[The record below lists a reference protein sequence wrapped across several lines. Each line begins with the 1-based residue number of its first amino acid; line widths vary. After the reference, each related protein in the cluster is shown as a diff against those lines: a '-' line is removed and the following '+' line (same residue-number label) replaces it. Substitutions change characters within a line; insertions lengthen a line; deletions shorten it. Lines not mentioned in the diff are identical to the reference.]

1 MYSLF
6 DLEKHIQE
14 QNYANKLIYVFYKDT
29 TNCPWANEML
39 ENKKSL
45 YFLTNKYLKGFFELK
60 KIFKTHNV
68 NILHLH
74 FTAPLVILLLLKI
87 ICSRVKLIAH
97 FHNTL
102 SEYQPDSILYRTKL
116 KIKVFLC
123 NRILNRACGASETVL
138 LDLVKSGLNKR
149 KCFYVDN
156 GIDFSRLD
164 INCENGK
171 EICNIPHK
179 KVLMIYGS
187 HFYRKGVDIA
197 IKAIENITE
206 QYDITLMI
214 VCQNKDFVLQE
225 IRKIC
230 DSVPEWILLMPSQEN
245 IAYYLKMS
253 DIYLAPS
260 REEGFAYANLEAIY
274 CGTPVLRSDIPA
286 MNRKI
291 PGDMVFPLN
300 DISALRNGIIT
311 ILNQTNKLKE
321 TILKEQ
327 KEYIVPRWNVG
338 VWSKNILNMYWET
351 LTKF

>member
-1 MYSLF
+1 M
-6 DLEKHIQE
+6 K
-14 QNYANKLIYVFYKDT
+14 K
-29 TNCPWANEML
+29 
-39 ENKKSL
+39 NKKNV
-45 YFLTNKYLKGFFELK
+45 YFLTDKYIKGFFELR
-60 KIFKTHNV
+60 KIFKIHNV
-68 NILHLH
+68 NILHFH

-87 ICSRVKLIAH
+87 FYSHVKLIAH

-102 SEYQPDSILYRTKL
+102 SEYQPNSILYRTKL

-123 NRILNRACGASETVL
+123 NRILSKACGASETVE

-149 KCFYVDN
+149 RCCYVDN

-164 INCENGK
+164 DDYENGK
-171 EICNIPHK
+171 EIYSIPYK

-197 IKAIENITE
+197 IRAIEVIAE
-206 QYDITLMI
+206 QYNIILMV

-230 DSVPEWILLMPSQEN
+230 NPVPEWILLMPSQEN
-245 IAYYLKMS
+245 IAFYLKMS

-291 PGDMVFPLN
+291 PNDIVFPLN
-300 DISALRNGIIT
+300 DVSALRNSIISVLSRT
-311 ILNQTNKLKE
+311 DDLKD

-327 KEYIVPRWNVG
+327 KEYIIPRWNVG
-338 VWSKNILNMYWET
+338 IWSKNILNMYWET